1 MAVYGA
7 ALVIG
12 AAVGGGDLYRP
23 LKGLSGGL
31 AGGGNEDPLPFR
43 PVKGVAGLQVALANA
58 ASQGQPAMLD
68 FYADW
73 CVSCK
78 ELERNTLSDPAV
90 RTALAGAVLL
100 RTDVTAN
107 DEQDQELLRTL
118 RLFGPPALLF
128 FDTNGK
134 ERPEFRVVGY
144 IEAREFEAHVR
155 RAVSSPTRSLARAAS
170 P

>member
-1 MAVYGA
+1 
-7 ALVIG
+7 
-12 AAVGGGDLYRP
+12 
-23 LKGLSGGL
+23 
-31 AGGGNEDPLPFR
+31 
-43 PVKGVAGLQVALANA
+43 
-58 ASQGQPAMLD
+58 MLD

-78 ELERNTLSDPAV
+78 ELERTTLSDPAV
-90 RTALAGAVLL
+90 RAALAGAVLL

-107 DEQDQELLRTL
+107 DEHDQELLRTL

-155 RAVSSPTRSLARAAS
+155 RAVSSPTGSLARATS